1 MNGFQK
7 MLVAAMTVGIA
18 ATATGA
24 DAQTYPSK
32 AVTLVIPY
40 SAGGPTDVFGRA
52 LSDKLGKVLKQQIII
67 DNRPGAST
75 MLGAAQVAAAPKDGY
90 TALVV
95 TTTTFALNPSLY
107 KSTINYKLSD
117 FAPVA
122 LVGKVPIGLA
132 VRADLPVSNI
142 KEFQA
147 YVKAS
152 KTRMKY
158 GSAGTGANSQMVN
171 ALANQTLGIEMTEV
185 PYKGTAP
192 ALTDMVAGHV
202 DALVDA
208 IATLAPLHKAGKI
221 KILGNF
227 DSARSPVT
235 PDVPTFA
242 ESGFPDLVA
251 FTWNAVV
258 VPAGTPEPVITKLN
272 AALVETLSDAETR
285 SNVERI
291 GFTPL
296 TSTPA
301 ELSAYIGTES
311 ERWSGLIKQMGIS
324 LD

>member
-1 MNGFQK
+1 MMRK
-7 MLVAAMTVGIA
+7 LILVVFA
-18 ATATGA
+18 ATAFGLVSTTSR
-24 DAQTYPSK
+24 AQSYPEK
-32 AVTLVIPY
+32 PVTLVIPY

-52 LSDKLGKVLKQQIII
+52 LADKLSQVLGVGVVI

-75 MLGAAQVAAAPKDGY
+75 MLGANHVAAAAKDGH
-90 TALVV
+90 TALIV
-95 TTTTFALNPSLY
+95 TTTTLSLNPTLY
-107 KSTINYKLSD
+107 KKTISYKVSD

-132 VRADLPVSNI
+132 VRADLPVSTI
-142 KEFQA
+142 KEFQD
-147 YVKAS
+147 YVKRS
-152 KTRMKY
+152 PKRMKY

-208 IATLAPLHKAGKI
+208 VATLAPLHRAGKI

-227 DSARSPVT
+227 DSERSVVA

-242 ESGFPDLVA
+242 ESGFPTLVA

-258 VPAGTPEPVITKLN
+258 VPAGTPNNVVAKLN
-272 AALVETLSDAETR
+272 AALVETLNDPETR
-285 SNVERI
+285 KKIESI
-291 GFTPL
+291 GFIPL
-296 TSTPA
+296 TSTPE
-301 ELSAYIGTES
+301 ELHAYIGKES
-311 ERWSGLIKQMGIS
+311 ERWAKLIEQMGIS